1 MINKYQEPF
10 LSDISFI
17 NPNASLN
24 RIADFKILD
33 TEDYNYFSFN
43 TVKSEELY
51 KKNLS
56 SSLELYE
63 LPLFNPLIQFQDAN
77 LTNSKPVRVIKP
89 QKKIEK
95 NNIAKLIKSEA
106 KSYEK
111 KILKIINSD
120 YYESGVV
127 SNIEKF
133 METDC
138 NSNNL
143 PFIIEAAQYILR
155 KNLTNEHIVEGIL
168 TLLSTK
174 SYDEMEPQGTFM
186 CLSLLSNTNYTI
198 RDKAVQTYEK
208 WNSKKGINDLLSV
221 HCQEE
226 WLQDYINKVIENLR
240 EYGND

>member
-77 LTNSKPVRVIKP
+77 LTNSKPVQVIKP

-111 KILKIINSD
+111 KILKIMKGRLFELQSVSINFS
-120 YYESGVV
+120 
-127 SNIEKF
+127 IF
-133 METDC
+133 ETT
-138 NSNNL
+138 
-143 PFIIEAAQYILR
+143 P
-155 KNLTNEHIVEGIL
+155 
-168 TLLSTK
+168 LS
-174 SYDEMEPQGTFM
+174 
-186 CLSLLSNTNYTI
+186 
-198 RDKAVQTYEK
+198 
-208 WNSKKGINDLLSV
+208 
-221 HCQEE
+221 
-226 WLQDYINKVIENLR
+226 
-240 EYGND
+240 